1 MRAFISLEIVFLSNY
16 YVKAMLTLVK
26 GGNVMKR
33 RQSFLF
39 VGLLLCAAMV
49 FGMTSGAGAANIRI
63 GVAAP
68 YTGDLASYGD
78 NIKAGVNLK
87 LKEINDA
94 GGINGQKV
102 ELVWGDDLCAPKEAG
117 TVGAKFAADKR
128 IVAVI
133 GHLCSSATLAAMPIY
148 VRKGLPAISPT
159 STNPTIGDVGMG
171 WFFRNCY
178 TDDFQGKYLASYVV
192 PKLLG
197 KNKVAIFYEN
207 NDYAIG
213 LKDSFVAGAK
223 AAGVT
228 VTGAEAYMKGTTDFT
243 PQLTKLLRDKPEAIF
258 LCGYHPEG
266 ALIAGQGRKLG
277 FNGPLFGADGIDN
290 EDYIKIG
297 GKAANNT
304 YCTVPFLAASAGPAG
319 KAFAKKYKKAY
330 GRDVDW
336 MSANAYDCLGILA
349 QVIAKTGP
357 DRKKIRDGLAA
368 INSKANG
375 YKGITGLT
383 YFDKK
388 GNCSKP
394 AFVKKVEN
402 GKFVAAE

>member
-1 MRAFISLEIVFLSNY
+1 MRN
-16 YVKAMLTLVK
+16 
-26 GGNVMKR
+26 KR
-33 RQSFLF
+33 TFLF
-39 VGLLLCAAMV
+39 AGLVLGLALV
-49 FGMTSGAGAANIRI
+49 FGITTGAMAGNIRI

-68 YTGDLASYGD
+68 FTGNLAAYGD
-78 NIKAGVNLK
+78 NIKAGVSLK

-94 GGINGQKV
+94 GGIKGQKV
-102 ELVWGDDLCAPKEAG
+102 ELVWGDDLCQPKDAG
-117 TVGAKFAADKR
+117 TVGSKFAADKS

-148 VRKGLPAISPT
+148 VRKGLPALSPT

-178 TDDFQGKYLASYVV
+178 TDDFQGKFLAVYVV
-192 PKLLG
+192 ANLLKL
-197 KNKVAIFYEN
+197 NKVAIFYEN

-213 LKDSFVAGAK
+213 LKNSFVDGAK
-223 AAGVT
+223 SANVT
-228 VTGAEAYMKGTTDFT
+228 VTGAEAYMTGMIDFT

-258 LCGYHPEG
+258 LCGYHAEG
-266 ALIAGQGRKLG
+266 ALIAGQSRKLG

-297 GKAANNT
+297 GKAADNT
-304 YCTVPFLAASAGPAG
+304 YCTVPFLAASASPAG
-319 KAFAKKYKKAY
+319 KEFAEQYKKAY

-383 YFDKK
+383 YFDDK
-388 GNCSKP
+388 GDCSKP

-402 GKFVAAE
+402 GKFVAAK

>member
-1 MRAFISLEIVFLSNY
+1 MRN
-16 YVKAMLTLVK
+16 
-26 GGNVMKR
+26 KR
-33 RQSFLF
+33 T
-39 VGLLLCAAMV
+39 LLLLVLV
-49 FGMTSGAGAANIRI
+49 FGLGLVFGVTTGAMADNIRI
-63 GVAAP
+63 GVASP
-68 YTGDLASYGD
+68 FTGDLAGYGD
-78 NIKAGVNLK
+78 NIKAGVSLK

-94 GGINGQKV
+94 GGINGQKI
-102 ELVWGDDLCAPKEAG
+102 ELVWGDDLCAPKDAG
-117 TVGAKFAADKR
+117 TVASKFAADKS

-148 VRKGLPAISPT
+148 VRAGLPAISPT
-159 STNPTIGDVGMG
+159 STNPTIGDVGKG

-178 TDDFQGKYLASYVV
+178 TDDFQGKYLASEVV
-192 PKLLG
+192 PKLL
-197 KNKVAIFYEN
+197 KKKSVAIFYEN

-213 LKDSFVAGAK
+213 LKDSFMAGAK
-223 AAGVT
+223 SAGVK
-228 VTGAEAYMKGTTDFT
+228 VTGAEAYVAKTTDFT
-243 PQLTKLLRDKPEAIF
+243 PQLTKLLQDKPDTIF

-266 ALIAGQGRKLG
+266 ALIAGQARKLG

-297 GKAANNT
+297 GKATDNT

-319 KAFAKKYKKAY
+319 QAFAKQFKEAY
-330 GRDVDW
+330 DRDVDW

-349 QVIAKTGP
+349 QVIAKTGA
-357 DRKKIRDGLAA
+357 DRKKIREGLAA
-368 INSKANG
+368 INSEDNG

-388 GNCSKP
+388 GDCAKP
-394 AFVKKVEN
+394 AFVKMVKD

>member
-1 MRAFISLEIVFLSNY
+1 
-16 YVKAMLTLVK
+16 
-26 GGNVMKR
+26 MKNTR
-33 RQSFLF
+33 TFLF
-39 VGLLLCAAMV
+39 MSFV
-49 FGMTSGAGAANIRI
+49 FGLALIFGITTGAVAENIRI
-63 GVAAP
+63 GVASP
-68 YTGDLASYGD
+68 FTGDLAAYGD

-94 GGINGQKV
+94 GGINGQMV
-102 ELVWGDDLCAPKEAG
+102 ELVWGDDLCAPKDAG
-117 TVGAKFAADKR
+117 TVASKFAADKS

-148 VRKGLPAISPT
+148 VRAGLPAISPT
-159 STNPTIGDVGMG
+159 STNPTIGDVGKG

-178 TDDFQGKYLASYVV
+178 TDDFQGKYLASHVV

-197 KNKVAIFYEN
+197 KNSVAIFYEN

-213 LKDSFVAGAK
+213 LKDSFMAGAK
-223 AAGVT
+223 SAGVK
-228 VTGAEAYMKGTTDFT
+228 VTGAEAYMKGTADFT
-243 PQLTKLLRDKPEAIF
+243 PQLTKLLRDKPDTIF

-266 ALIAGQGRKLG
+266 ALIAGQARKLG

-297 GKAANNT
+297 GKATDNT

-319 KAFAKKYKKAY
+319 QDFAKQYKEAY

-349 QVIAKTGP
+349 QVIAETGP
-357 DRKKIRDGLAA
+357 DRKKIREGLAA
-368 INSKANG
+368 INSEADG

-388 GNCSKP
+388 GDCAKP
-394 AFVKKVEN
+394 AFVKMVKD

>member
-1 MRAFISLEIVFLSNY
+1 MKSNRSFWFLSA
-16 YVKAMLTLVK
+16 VFALVL
-26 GGNVMKR
+26 
-33 RQSFLF
+33 FL
-39 VGLLLCAAMV
+39 GL
-49 FGMTSGAGAANIRI
+49 TSGVWAANIKI

-68 YTGDLASYGD
+68 FTGNLAAYGD

-102 ELVWGDDLCAPKEAG
+102 ELVWGDDLCQPKDAG
-117 TVGAKFAADKR
+117 TVGSKFAADEN

-178 TDDFQGKYLASYVV
+178 TDDFQGKFLAVYVV
-192 PKLLG
+192 PNLLG
-197 KNKVAIFYEN
+197 KHKVAVFYEN

-213 LKDSFVAGAK
+213 LKNSFLDGAK
-223 AAGVT
+223 SGAVT
-228 VTGAEAYMKGTTDFT
+228 VTGTEAYMTGATDFT

-277 FNGPLFGADGIDN
+277 FDGPFFGADGIDN
-290 EDYIKIG
+290 EDYIKIA
-297 GKAANNT
+297 GKAADNT

-319 KAFAKKYKKAY
+319 QDFAERFKKAY

-349 QVIAKTGP
+349 EVIAKTGP

-368 INSKANG
+368 INSKDNG

-383 YFDKK
+383 YFDEK
-388 GNCSKP
+388 GDCSKP

-402 GKFVAAE
+402 GKFVAAK

>member
-1 MRAFISLEIVFLSNY
+1 MKNKQALWFVVLALALVFSMTTT
-16 YVKAMLTLVK
+16 AM
-26 GGNVMKR
+26 
-33 RQSFLF
+33 
-39 VGLLLCAAMV
+39 AE
-49 FGMTSGAGAANIRI
+49 NIRI
-63 GVAAP
+63 GVASP
-68 YTGDLASYGD
+68 FTGNLAAYGD

-102 ELVWGDDLCAPKEAG
+102 ELVWGDDLCQPKDAG
-117 TVGAKFAADKR
+117 TVGSKFAADKS

-148 VRKGLPAISPT
+148 VRKGLPTISPT

-178 TDDFQGKYLASYVV
+178 TDDFQGKYLALHVV
-192 PKLLG
+192 PNLLR

-213 LKDSFVAGAK
+213 LKNSFLEGAK
-223 AAGVT
+223 SANVT
-228 VTGAEAYMKGTTDFT
+228 VTGTEAYMTGTTDFT
-243 PQLTKLLRDKPEAIF
+243 PQLTKLLRDEPEAIF

-277 FNGPLFGADGIDN
+277 FNGAFFGADGIDN

-297 GKAANNT
+297 GKAADNT
-304 YCTVPFLAASAGPAG
+304 YLTVPFLAASASPAG
-319 KAFAKKYKKAY
+319 KDFAKRFKEAY

-368 INSKANG
+368 LNSKANG

-383 YFDKK
+383 YFNEK
-388 GNCSKP
+388 GDCSKP
-394 AFVKKVEN
+394 AFVKMVKN

>member
-1 MRAFISLEIVFLSNY
+1 MKNKRTY
-16 YVKAMLTLVK
+16 LVI
-26 GGNVMKR
+26 
-33 RQSFLF
+33 
-39 VGLLLCAAMV
+39 GLIFGIALV
-49 FGMTSGAGAANIRI
+49 FGFTTGAAAEDIRI
-63 GVAAP
+63 GVASP
-68 YTGDLASYGD
+68 FTGPLAAYGD
-78 NIKAGVNLK
+78 NIKAGVSLK

-94 GGINGQKV
+94 GGINGQKI
-102 ELVWGDDLCAPKEAG
+102 ELVWGDDLCEPKDAG
-117 TVGAKFAADKR
+117 TVGSKFAADKS

-148 VRKGLPAISPT
+148 VRAGLPAISPT
-159 STNPTIGDVGMG
+159 STNPTIGDVGKG

-197 KNKVAIFYEN
+197 KNSVAIFYEN

-213 LKDSFVAGAK
+213 LKNSFMAGAK
-223 AAGVT
+223 SADVK

-243 PQLTKLLRDKPEAIF
+243 PQLTKLLRDKPDTIF

-266 ALIAGQGRKLG
+266 ALIAGQARKLG

-297 GKAANNT
+297 GKATDNT
-304 YCTVPFLAASAGPAG
+304 YCTVPFLAASAGAAG
-319 KAFAKKYKKAY
+319 KDFADRFKKAY
-330 GRDVDW
+330 DRDVDW

-349 QVIAKTGP
+349 QVIAKTGA
-357 DRKKIRDGLAA
+357 DRKKIREGMAA

-383 YFDKK
+383 YFDRK
-388 GNCSKP
+388 GDCAKP
-394 AFVKKVEN
+394 AFVKMVKN

>member
-1 MRAFISLEIVFLSNY
+1 
-16 YVKAMLTLVK
+16 
-26 GGNVMKR
+26 MKNK
-33 RQSFLF
+33 QALLF
-39 VGLLLCAAMV
+39 VGLVLALALV
-49 FGMTSGAGAANIRI
+49 FGMTTTAMAGNIRI

-68 YTGDLASYGD
+68 YTGNLAGYGD

-102 ELVWGDDLCAPKEAG
+102 ELVWGDDLCQPKDAG
-117 TVGAKFAADKR
+117 TVGSKFAADKS

-148 VRKGLPAISPT
+148 VRKGLPTLSPT

-178 TDDFQGKYLASYVV
+178 TDDFQGKFLAVYVV
-192 PKLLG
+192 PNLLG
-197 KNKVAIFYEN
+197 KHKVAIFYEN

-213 LKDSFVAGAK
+213 LKDSFVDGAK
-223 AAGVT
+223 SASVT
-228 VTGAEAYMKGTTDFT
+228 VTGAEAYMTGTTDFT

-266 ALIAGQGRKLG
+266 ALIAGQARKLG
-277 FNGPLFGADGIDN
+277 FTGPLFGADGIDN

-297 GKAANNT
+297 GKAAENT
-304 YCTVPFLAASAGPAG
+304 YLTVPFLAASAGPAG
-319 KAFAKKYKKAY
+319 KDFAKRFKKAY
-330 GRDVDW
+330 DRDVDW

-349 QVIAKTGP
+349 HVIAKTGP

-368 INSKANG
+368 LNSKANG
-375 YKGITGLT
+375 YKGITGMT
-383 YFDKK
+383 YFDEK

-394 AFVKKVEN
+394 AFVKMVKN

>member
-1 MRAFISLEIVFLSNY
+1 MRN
-16 YVKAMLTLVK
+16 K
-26 GGNVMKR
+26 GT
-33 RQSFLF
+33 FLF
-39 VGLLLCAAMV
+39 MGLV
-49 FGMTSGAGAANIRI
+49 FGLALVFGITSGAMAENIRI
-63 GVAAP
+63 GVASP
-68 YTGDLASYGD
+68 FTGSLAAYGD
-78 NIKAGVNLK
+78 NVKAGVSLK

-102 ELVWGDDLCAPKEAG
+102 ELVWGDDLCEPKDAG
-117 TVGAKFAADKR
+117 TVGAKFAADKS

-148 VRKGLPAISPT
+148 VRAGLAAISPT
-159 STNPTIGDVGMG
+159 STNPTIGDVGKG

-178 TDDFQGKYLASYVV
+178 TDDFQGQYLASYVV

-197 KNKVAIFYEN
+197 KNSVAIFYEN

-213 LKDSFVAGAK
+213 LKDSFMAGAK
-223 AAGVT
+223 SAGLK
-228 VTGAEAYMKGTTDFT
+228 VTGAEAYTKGSIDFS
-243 PQLTKLLRDKPEAIF
+243 PQLTKLLRDKPDTIF

-266 ALIAGQGRKLG
+266 ALIAGQARKLG

-297 GKAANNT
+297 GKATDNT
-304 YCTVPFLAASAGPAG
+304 YCTVPFLAASAGPEG
-319 KAFAKKYKKAY
+319 KAFAKQFKAAY

-357 DRKKIRDGLAA
+357 DRKKIREGLAA
-368 INSKANG
+368 INSEANG

-388 GNCSKP
+388 GDCAKP
-394 AFVKKVEN
+394 AFVKMVKD

>member
-1 MRAFISLEIVFLSNY
+1 M
-16 YVKAMLTLVK
+16 
-26 GGNVMKR
+26 GNKQKYFFM
-33 RQSFLF
+33 
-39 VGLLLCAAMV
+39 GLV
-49 FGMTSGAGAANIRI
+49 FGLALVFGITTGAMADNIRI
-63 GVAAP
+63 GVASP
-68 YTGDLASYGD
+68 FTGDLAAYGD
-78 NIKAGVNLK
+78 NIKAGVSLK

-102 ELVWGDDLCAPKEAG
+102 ELVWGDDLCAPKDAG
-117 TVGAKFAADKR
+117 TVGSKFAADKS

-148 VRKGLPAISPT
+148 VRAGVPAISPT
-159 STNPTIGDVGMG
+159 STNPTIGDVGKG

-178 TDDFQGKYLASYVV
+178 TDDFQGKYLASHVV

-197 KNKVAIFYEN
+197 KNSVAIFYEN

-213 LKDSFVAGAK
+213 LKDSFMAGAK
-223 AAGVT
+223 SAGVK
-228 VTGAEAYMKGTTDFT
+228 VTGAEAYVAKTTDFT
-243 PQLTKLLRDKPEAIF
+243 PQLTKLLRDKPDTIF

-266 ALIAGQGRKLG
+266 ALIAGQARKLG

-297 GKAANNT
+297 GKATDNT
-304 YCTVPFLAASAGPAG
+304 YMTVPFLAASASAAG
-319 KAFAKKYKKAY
+319 KDFAKRFKEAY

-357 DRKKIRDGLAA
+357 DRKKIREGLAA
-368 INSKANG
+368 INSDSNG
-375 YKGITGLT
+375 YDGITGLT
-383 YFDKK
+383 YFDEK
-388 GNCSKP
+388 GDCAKP
-394 AFVKKVEN
+394 AFVKMVKD

>member
-1 MRAFISLEIVFLSNY
+1 MRN
-16 YVKAMLTLVK
+16 
-26 GGNVMKR
+26 KR
-33 RQSFLF
+33 RLF
-39 VGLLLCAAMV
+39 TMGLV
-49 FGMTSGAGAANIRI
+49 FGLALVFSITTGAIAENIRI
-63 GVAAP
+63 GVASP
-68 YTGDLASYGD
+68 FTGPLAAYGD
-78 NIKAGVNLK
+78 NIKAGVSLK

-94 GGINGQKV
+94 GGINGQKI
-102 ELVWGDDLCAPKEAG
+102 ELVWGDDLCEPKDAG
-117 TVGAKFAADKR
+117 TVGSKFAADKS

-148 VRKGLPAISPT
+148 VRAGLPAISPT
-159 STNPTIGDVGMG
+159 STNPTIGDVGKG

-178 TDDFQGKYLASYVV
+178 TDDFQGKYLASHVV

-197 KNKVAIFYEN
+197 KNSVAIFYEN

-213 LKDSFVAGAK
+213 LKNSFTAGAK
-223 AAGVT
+223 SAGVK

-243 PQLTKLLRDKPEAIF
+243 PQLTKLLRDKPDTIF

-266 ALIAGQGRKLG
+266 ALIAGQARKLG

-297 GKAANNT
+297 GKATDNT

-319 KAFAKKYKKAY
+319 KDFAKRFKKAY
-330 GRDVDW
+330 DRDVDW

-349 QVIAKTGP
+349 EVIAKTGA
-357 DRKKIRDGLAA
+357 DRKKIRDGMAA

-388 GNCSKP
+388 GDCAKP
-394 AFVKKVEN
+394 AFVKMVKN

>member
-1 MRAFISLEIVFLSNY
+1 MRNKCTFLL
-16 YVKAMLTLVK
+16 MGLV
-26 GGNVMKR
+26 
-33 RQSFLF
+33 L
-39 VGLLLCAAMV
+39 GLVCV
-49 FGMTSGAGAANIRI
+49 FGITTGATAGNIRI
-63 GVAAP
+63 GVASP
-68 YTGDLASYGD
+68 FTGDLASYGD
-78 NIKAGVNLK
+78 NIKAGVTLK
-87 LKEINDA
+87 LNEINDA

-102 ELVWGDDLCAPKEAG
+102 ELVWGDDLCAPKDAG
-117 TVGAKFAADKR
+117 TVGAKFAADKS

-148 VRKGLPAISPT
+148 VRAGLPAISPT
-159 STNPTIGDVGMG
+159 STNPTIGDVGKG

-197 KNKVAIFYEN
+197 KNSVAIFYEN

-213 LKDSFVAGAK
+213 LKDSFMAGAK
-223 AAGVT
+223 SAGVK
-228 VTGAEAYMKGTTDFT
+228 VTGAEAYTKGTTDFT
-243 PQLTKLLRDKPEAIF
+243 PQLTKLLRDKPDTIF
-258 LCGYHPEG
+258 LCGYYPEG
-266 ALIAGQGRKLG
+266 ALIAGQARKLG
-277 FNGPLFGADGIDN
+277 FNGPLFGADGLDN

-297 GKAANNT
+297 GKATDNT
-304 YCTVPFLAASAGPAG
+304 YLTVPFLAASAGPEG
-319 KAFAKKYKKAY
+319 KAFAKRYKAAY

-375 YKGITGLT
+375 YKGVTGLT
-383 YFDKK
+383 YFDEK
-388 GNCSKP
+388 GDTTKP
-394 AFVKKVEN
+394 AFVKMVKD
-402 GKFVAAE
+402 GKFVSAE

>member
-1 MRAFISLEIVFLSNY
+1 MKRKQGFLFLS
-16 YVKAMLTLVK
+16 
-26 GGNVMKR
+26 
-33 RQSFLF
+33 LF
-39 VGLLLCAAMV
+39 MCAAMM
-49 FGMTSGAGAANIRI
+49 FGMTSGVMADNIRI

-68 YTGDLASYGD
+68 YTGNLAAYGD
-78 NIKAGVNLK
+78 NIKSGVNLM

-102 ELVWGDDLCAPKEAG
+102 ELVWGDDLCQPKDAG
-117 TVGAKFAADKR
+117 TVGAKFAADKS

-178 TDDFQGKYLASYVV
+178 TDDFQGKYLALHVV
-192 PKLLG
+192 PILLG
-197 KNKVAIFYEN
+197 KHKVAIFYEN

-213 LKDSFVAGAK
+213 LKNSFVAGAK
-223 AAGVT
+223 SANVT
-228 VTGAEAYMKGTTDFT
+228 VTGAEAYMTGTTDFT

-277 FNGPLFGADGIDN
+277 FDGPFFGADGIDN

-297 GKAANNT
+297 GKAADNT

-319 KAFAKKYKKAY
+319 KAFAKQYKEAY

-349 QVIAKTGP
+349 QVISKAGA

-375 YKGITGLT
+375 YEGITGLT
-383 YFDKK
+383 YFDEK
-388 GNCSKP
+388 GDCSKP

-402 GKFVAAE
+402 GKFIAAD

>member
-1 MRAFISLEIVFLSNY
+1 MRNKWSS
-16 YVKAMLTLVK
+16 
-26 GGNVMKR
+26 
-33 RQSFLF
+33 
-39 VGLLLCAAMV
+39 LLLVLIFGFGVV
-49 FGMTSGAGAANIRI
+49 FGITTGAMADNIRI
-63 GVAAP
+63 GVASP
-68 YTGDLASYGD
+68 FTGDLAAYGD

-94 GGINGQKV
+94 GGINGQKI
-102 ELVWGDDLCAPKEAG
+102 ELVWGDDLCAPKDAG
-117 TVGAKFAADKR
+117 TVASKFAADKS

-148 VRKGLPAISPT
+148 VRAELPAISPT
-159 STNPTIGDVGMG
+159 STNPTIGDVGKG

-178 TDDFQGKYLASYVV
+178 TDDFQGKYLASEVV

-197 KNKVAIFYEN
+197 KNSVAIFYEN

-213 LKDSFVAGAK
+213 LKDSFMAGAK
-223 AAGVT
+223 SAGIT
-228 VTGAEAYMKGTTDFT
+228 VTGAEAYVAKTTYFT
-243 PQLTKLLRDKPEAIF
+243 PQLTKLLQDKPDTIF

-266 ALIAGQGRKLG
+266 ALIAGQARKLG
-277 FNGPLFGADGIDN
+277 FDGPLFGADGIDN

-297 GKAANNT
+297 GKATDNT
-304 YCTVPFLAASAGPAG
+304 YCTVPFLAASAGAEG
-319 KAFAKKYKKAY
+319 QAFAKRFKEAY

-349 QVIAKTGP
+349 QVIAKTGA
-357 DRKKIRDGLAA
+357 DRKKIREGLAA
-368 INSKANG
+368 INSEDNG

-388 GNCSKP
+388 GDCAKP
-394 AFVKKVEN
+394 AFVKMVKD

>member
-1 MRAFISLEIVFLSNY
+1 MRNKWSS
-16 YVKAMLTLVK
+16 
-26 GGNVMKR
+26 
-33 RQSFLF
+33 
-39 VGLLLCAAMV
+39 LLLVLIFGFGVV
-49 FGMTSGAGAANIRI
+49 FGITTGAMADNIRI
-63 GVAAP
+63 GVASP
-68 YTGDLASYGD
+68 FTGDLAAYGD

-94 GGINGQKV
+94 GGINGQKI
-102 ELVWGDDLCAPKEAG
+102 ELVWGDDLCAPKDAG
-117 TVGAKFAADKR
+117 TVASKFAADKS

-148 VRKGLPAISPT
+148 VRAELPAISPT
-159 STNPTIGDVGMG
+159 STNPTIGDVGKG

-178 TDDFQGKYLASYVV
+178 TDDFQGKYLASEVV
-192 PKLLG
+192 PNLLG
-197 KNKVAIFYEN
+197 KNSVAIFYEN

-213 LKDSFVAGAK
+213 LKDSFMAGAK
-223 AAGVT
+223 SAGIT
-228 VTGAEAYMKGTTDFT
+228 VTGAEAYVAKTTDFT
-243 PQLTKLLRDKPEAIF
+243 PQLTKLLQDKPDTIF

-266 ALIAGQGRKLG
+266 ALIAGQARKLG
-277 FNGPLFGADGIDN
+277 FDGPLFGADGIDN

-297 GKAANNT
+297 GKATDNT

-319 KAFAKKYKKAY
+319 QDFAKQYKEAY

-349 QVIAKTGP
+349 QVIATAGP
-357 DRKKIRDGLAA
+357 DRKKIREGLAA
-368 INSKANG
+368 INSEANG

-388 GNCSKP
+388 GDCAKP
-394 AFVKKVEN
+394 AFVKMVKD

>member
-1 MRAFISLEIVFLSNY
+1 MKKKGTFFLI
-16 YVKAMLTLVK
+16 
-26 GGNVMKR
+26 
-33 RQSFLF
+33 
-39 VGLLLCAAMV
+39 GLICGLALV
-49 FGMTSGAGAANIRI
+49 FGATTGAMADNIRI
-63 GVAAP
+63 GVASP
-68 YTGDLASYGD
+68 FTGDLAAYGD

-102 ELVWGDDLCAPKEAG
+102 ELVWGDDLCAPKDAG
-117 TVGAKFAADKR
+117 TVASKFAADKS

-148 VRKGLPAISPT
+148 VRAGLVAISPT
-159 STNPTIGDVGMG
+159 STNPTIGDVGKG

-178 TDDFQGKYLASYVV
+178 TDDFQGKYLATYVV

-197 KNKVAIFYEN
+197 KNSVAIFYEN

-213 LKDSFVAGAK
+213 LKDAFVAGAK
-223 AAGVT
+223 SSGVK
-228 VTGAEAYMKGTTDFT
+228 VTGAEAYVAKTTDFT
-243 PQLTKLLRDKPEAIF
+243 PQLTKLLRDKPDTIF

-266 ALIAGQGRKLG
+266 ALIAGQARKLG

-290 EDYIKIG
+290 EDYIKLG
-297 GKAANNT
+297 GKATDNT
-304 YCTVPFLAASAGPAG
+304 YLTVPFLAASAGPAG
-319 KAFAKKYKKAY
+319 QDFAKAFKATY

-349 QVIAKTGP
+349 QVIAKSGA
-357 DRKKIRDGLAA
+357 DRAKIREGLAA
-368 INSKANG
+368 INSESNG

-388 GNCSKP
+388 GDCAKP
-394 AFVKKVEN
+394 AFVKMVKD
-402 GKFVAAE
+402 GKFVPAE

>member
-1 MRAFISLEIVFLSNY
+1 MRN
-16 YVKAMLTLVK
+16 KGTL
-26 GGNVMKR
+26 
-33 RQSFLF
+33 FTI
-39 VGLLLCAAMV
+39 GLV
-49 FGMTSGAGAANIRI
+49 FGLALVFGLTTGALAENIRI
-63 GVAAP
+63 GVASP
-68 YTGDLASYGD
+68 FTGDLAAYGD
-78 NIKAGVNLK
+78 NIKAGVGLK

-102 ELVWGDDLCAPKEAG
+102 ELVWGDDLCAPKDAG
-117 TVGAKFAADKR
+117 TVASKFAADKS

-148 VRKGLPAISPT
+148 VRAGLAAISPT
-159 STNPTIGDVGMG
+159 STNPTIGDVGKG

-197 KNKVAIFYEN
+197 KNSVAIFYEN

-213 LKDSFVAGAK
+213 LKDSFMAGAK
-223 AAGVT
+223 SAGVK
-228 VTGAEAYMKGTTDFT
+228 VTGAEAYVAKTTDFT
-243 PQLTKLLRDKPEAIF
+243 PQLTKLLRDKPDTIF

-266 ALIAGQGRKLG
+266 ALIAGQARKLG
-277 FNGPLFGADGIDN
+277 FDGPLFGADGIDN

-297 GKAANNT
+297 GKATDNT
-304 YCTVPFLAASAGPAG
+304 YLTVPFLASAAGPTG
-319 KAFAKKYKKAY
+319 QDFAKQYKKTY

-349 QVIAKTGP
+349 QVIAQTGP
-357 DRKKIRDGLAA
+357 DRKKIREGLAA
-368 INSKANG
+368 INSEANG

-388 GNCSKP
+388 GDTTKP
-394 AFVKKVEN
+394 AFVKMVKD

>member
-1 MRAFISLEIVFLSNY
+1 
-16 YVKAMLTLVK
+16 
-26 GGNVMKR
+26 MKNK
-33 RQSFLF
+33 QALLF
-39 VGLLLCAAMV
+39 VGLVLALALVFSMTTTAM
-49 FGMTSGAGAANIRI
+49 AENIRI
-63 GVAAP
+63 GVASP
-68 YTGDLASYGD
+68 YTGNLAAYGD
-78 NIKAGVNLK
+78 NVKAGVNLK

-102 ELVWGDDLCAPKEAG
+102 ELVWGDDLCQPKDAG
-117 TVGAKFAADKR
+117 TVGSKFAADKS

-148 VRKGLPAISPT
+148 VRNGLPTISPT

-178 TDDFQGKYLASYVV
+178 TDDFQGKFLALYVV
-192 PKLLG
+192 ANLLK

-213 LKDSFVAGAK
+213 LKNSFLSGAK
-223 AAGVT
+223 SASVT
-228 VTGAEAYMKGTTDFT
+228 VTGAEAYMTGTTDFT

-266 ALIAGQGRKLG
+266 ALIAGQARKLG
-277 FNGPLFGADGIDN
+277 FTGPLFGADGIDN

-297 GKAANNT
+297 GKAAENT
-304 YCTVPFLAASAGPAG
+304 YLTVPFLAASAGPAG
-319 KAFAKKYKKAY
+319 KDFAKRFKKAY
-330 GRDVDW
+330 DRDVDW

-368 INSKANG
+368 LNSKANG
-375 YKGITGLT
+375 YKGITGMT
-383 YFDKK
+383 YFDEK

-394 AFVKKVEN
+394 AFVKMVKN

>member
-1 MRAFISLEIVFLSNY
+1 MKSNRSFWCLS
-16 YVKAMLTLVK
+16 V
-26 GGNVMKR
+26 
-33 RQSFLF
+33 
-39 VGLLLCAAMV
+39 V
-49 FGMTSGAGAANIRI
+49 FGLVLVFGLTSGVWAANIRI

-68 YTGDLASYGD
+68 YTGNLASYGD
-78 NIKAGVNLK
+78 NIKSGVNLM

-102 ELVWGDDLCAPKEAG
+102 ELVWGDDLCQPKDAG
-117 TVGAKFAADKR
+117 TVGAKFAADKS

-148 VRKGLPAISPT
+148 VRKELPALSPT

-178 TDDFQGKYLASYVV
+178 TDDFQGKFLAVYVV
-192 PKLLG
+192 PNLLG
-197 KNKVAIFYEN
+197 KHKVAIFYEN

-213 LKDSFVAGAK
+213 LKNSFVEGAK
-223 AAGVT
+223 SGGVT
-228 VTGAEAYMKGTTDFT
+228 VTGAEAYMTGTTDFT
-243 PQLTKLLRDKPEAIF
+243 PQLTKLLRDKPETIF

-277 FNGPLFGADGIDN
+277 FNGPFFGADGIDN
-290 EDYIKIG
+290 EDYIKIA
-297 GKAANNT
+297 GKAADNT
-304 YCTVPFLAASAGPAG
+304 YCTVPFLADSASPAG
-319 KAFAKKYKKAY
+319 KKFAAEYKKAY

-375 YKGITGLT
+375 YKGVTGLT

-388 GNCSKP
+388 GDCSKP

-402 GKFVAAE
+402 GKFVAAK

>member
-1 MRAFISLEIVFLSNY
+1 MKN
-16 YVKAMLTLVK
+16 K
-26 GGNVMKR
+26 GT
-33 RQSFLF
+33 FLF
-39 VGLLLCAAMV
+39 MGLV
-49 FGMTSGAGAANIRI
+49 FGLALVFGITTGAMAENIRI
-63 GVAAP
+63 GVASP
-68 YTGDLASYGD
+68 FTGDLAAYGD
-78 NIKAGVNLK
+78 NIKAGVSLK

-94 GGINGQKV
+94 GGINGQKI
-102 ELVWGDDLCAPKEAG
+102 ELVWGDDLCAPKDAG
-117 TVGAKFAADKR
+117 TVASKFAADKS

-148 VRKGLPAISPT
+148 VRAGLPAISPT
-159 STNPTIGDVGMG
+159 STNPTIGDVGKG

-178 TDDFQGKYLASYVV
+178 TDDFQGKYLATHVV

-197 KNKVAIFYEN
+197 KNSVAIFYEN

-213 LKDSFVAGAK
+213 LKDAFTAGAK
-223 AAGVT
+223 SAGVT
-228 VTGAEAYMKGTTDFT
+228 VTGAEAYVAKTTDFT
-243 PQLTKLLRDKPEAIF
+243 PQLTKLLQDKPETIF

-266 ALIAGQGRKLG
+266 ALIAGQARKLG

-290 EDYIKIG
+290 EDYIKLG
-297 GKAANNT
+297 GKATDNT

-319 KAFAKKYKKAY
+319 QDFAKQYKEAY

-349 QVIAKTGP
+349 QVIAETGP
-357 DRKKIRDGLAA
+357 DRKKIREGLAA
-368 INSKANG
+368 INSEANG

-388 GNCSKP
+388 GDCAKP
-394 AFVKKVEN
+394 AFVKMVKD

>member
-1 MRAFISLEIVFLSNY
+1 MMRN
-16 YVKAMLTLVK
+16 
-26 GGNVMKR
+26 KR
-33 RQSFLF
+33 TFLF
-39 VGLLLCAAMV
+39 VGLVLGLALIFGITTGAM
-49 FGMTSGAGAANIRI
+49 AGNIKI

-68 YTGDLASYGD
+68 FTGGLAAYGD
-78 NIKAGVNLK
+78 NIKAGVSLK

-102 ELVWGDDLCAPKEAG
+102 ELVWGDDLCQPKDAG
-117 TVGAKFAADKR
+117 TVGSKFAADKN

-133 GHLCSSATLAAMPIY
+133 GHLCSSATLAAVPIY
-148 VRKGLPAISPT
+148 VRAGLASLSPT
-159 STNPTIGDVGMG
+159 STNPTIGDVGKG

-213 LKDSFVAGAK
+213 LKDSFMAGAK
-223 AAGVT
+223 SAGVN
-228 VTGAEAYMKGTTDFT
+228 VTGAEAYMTGTTDFT
-243 PQLTKLLRDKPEAIF
+243 PQLTKLLRDKPETIF

-277 FNGPLFGADGIDN
+277 FTGPLFGADGIDN

-297 GKAANNT
+297 GKAADNT
-304 YCTVPFLAASAGPAG
+304 YCTVPFLAASASPAG
-319 KAFAKKYKKAY
+319 KEFAKEYKKTY
-330 GRDVDW
+330 DRDVDW

-349 QVIAKTGP
+349 QVIGKVGP

-368 INSKANG
+368 INSEANG
-375 YKGITGLT
+375 YKGVTGLT
-383 YFDKK
+383 YFDEK
-388 GNCSKP
+388 GDCAKP
-394 AFVKKVEN
+394 AFVKLVKN

>member
-1 MRAFISLEIVFLSNY
+1 MISKRTFFLI
-16 YVKAMLTLVK
+16 
-26 GGNVMKR
+26 
-33 RQSFLF
+33 
-39 VGLLLCAAMV
+39 GLV
-49 FGMTSGAGAANIRI
+49 FGLVLVFGIPTGAIAGNIRI
-63 GVAAP
+63 GVASP
-68 YTGDLASYGD
+68 FTGDLAAYGD
-78 NIKAGVNLK
+78 NIKAGVDLK
-87 LKEINDA
+87 LKEINES

-117 TVGAKFAADKR
+117 TVGAKFASDKS

-148 VRKGLPAISPT
+148 VRRGLPAISPT
-159 STNPTIGDVGMG
+159 STNPTIGDVGKG

-178 TDDFQGKYLASYVV
+178 TDDFQGQYLASYVV

-213 LKDSFVAGAK
+213 LKDSFIKGAK
-223 AAGVT
+223 ENNVT
-228 VTGAEAYMKGTTDFT
+228 VTGVEAYVAKTTDFT
-243 PQLTKLLRDKPEAIF
+243 PQLTKLLSAQPETIF

-266 ALIAGQGRKLG
+266 ALIAGQARKLG

-290 EDYIKIG
+290 VDYIKIG
-297 GKAANNT
+297 GKAAENT
-304 YCTVPFLAASAGPAG
+304 YCTVPFLAESAGPEG
-319 KAFAKKYKKAY
+319 KAFAERFKKTY

-336 MSANAYDCLGILA
+336 MSANAYDCLDILA

-368 INSKANG
+368 INSEANG
-375 YKGITGLT
+375 FKGITGLT

-388 GNCSKP
+388 GNCFKP
-394 AFVKKVEN
+394 AFVKMVKG

>member
-1 MRAFISLEIVFLSNY
+1 MRN
-16 YVKAMLTLVK
+16 K
-26 GGNVMKR
+26 GT
-33 RQSFLF
+33 FLF
-39 VGLLLCAAMV
+39 MGLV
-49 FGMTSGAGAANIRI
+49 FGFALVFGITTGAMAENIRI
-63 GVAAP
+63 GVASP
-68 YTGDLASYGD
+68 FTGPLAAYGD
-78 NIKAGVNLK
+78 NVKAGVNLK

-94 GGINGQKV
+94 GGINGQMV
-102 ELVWGDDLCAPKEAG
+102 ELVWGDDLCEPKDAG
-117 TVGAKFAADKR
+117 TVGSKFAADKS

-148 VRKGLPAISPT
+148 VRAGLPAISPT
-159 STNPTIGDVGMG
+159 STNPTIGDVGKG

-178 TDDFQGKYLASYVV
+178 TDDFQGKYLASHVV

-197 KNKVAIFYEN
+197 KNSVAIFYEN

-213 LKDSFVAGAK
+213 LKDSFMAGAK
-223 AAGVT
+223 SAGVK
-228 VTGAEAYMKGTTDFT
+228 VTGAEAYMKGTADFT
-243 PQLTKLLRDKPEAIF
+243 PQLTKLLRDKPDTIF

-266 ALIAGQGRKLG
+266 ALIAGQARKLG

-297 GKAANNT
+297 GKATDNT

-319 KAFAKKYKKAY
+319 QDFAKQYKAAY

-349 QVIAKTGP
+349 QVIAETGP
-357 DRKKIRDGLAA
+357 DRKKIREGLAA
-368 INSKANG
+368 INSEADG

-388 GNCSKP
+388 GDCAKP
-394 AFVKKVEN
+394 AFVKMVKD

>member
-1 MRAFISLEIVFLSNY
+1 MKNKRALIFMGFVLGLVLLFGITTS
-16 YVKAMLTLVK
+16 AM
-26 GGNVMKR
+26 
-33 RQSFLF
+33 
-39 VGLLLCAAMV
+39 
-49 FGMTSGAGAANIRI
+49 AGNIRI

-68 YTGDLASYGD
+68 FTGNLASYGD

-94 GGINGQKV
+94 GGIKGQKV
-102 ELVWGDDLCAPKEAG
+102 ELVWGDDLCQPKDAG
-117 TVGAKFAADKR
+117 IVGSKFAADKS

-148 VRKGLPAISPT
+148 VRTGLPAISPT
-159 STNPTIGDVGMG
+159 STNPTIGDVGKG

-197 KNKVAIFYEN
+197 KKKVAIFYEN

-213 LKDSFVAGAK
+213 LKDSFM
-223 AAGVT
+223 AGVKASGVK
-228 VTGAEAYMKGTTDFT
+228 VTGAEAYTTGTTDFT
-243 PQLTKLLRDKPEAIF
+243 PQLTKLLRDKPETIF

-277 FNGPLFGADGIDN
+277 FTGPLFGADGIDN

-297 GKAANNT
+297 GKAADNT
-304 YCTVPFLAASAGPAG
+304 YCTVPFLAASASPAG
-319 KAFAKKYKKAY
+319 KEFAKQYKKTY

-349 QVIAKTGP
+349 QVIAKTGA
-357 DRKKIRDGLAA
+357 DRKKIRKGLAA
-368 INSKANG
+368 INSKAKG
-375 YKGITGLT
+375 YMGVTGLT

-388 GNCSKP
+388 GDCSKP
-394 AFVKKVEN
+394 AFVKKVKN

>member
-1 MRAFISLEIVFLSNY
+1 MKSHRSFWFLS
-16 YVKAMLTLVK
+16 A
-26 GGNVMKR
+26 
-33 RQSFLF
+33 
-39 VGLLLCAAMV
+39 V
-49 FGMTSGAGAANIRI
+49 FGLVLVFGLTSGAWAANIKI

-68 YTGDLASYGD
+68 FTGNLAAYGD
-78 NIKAGVNLK
+78 NIKAGVSLK

-102 ELVWGDDLCAPKEAG
+102 ELVWGDDLCQPKDAG
-117 TVGAKFAADKR
+117 TVGSKFAADKS

-148 VRKGLPAISPT
+148 VRKGLPALSPT

-178 TDDFQGKYLASYVV
+178 TDDFQGKFLAVYVV
-192 PKLLG
+192 PNLLG
-197 KNKVAIFYEN
+197 KHKVAIFYEN

-213 LKDSFVAGAK
+213 LKNSFVDGAK
-223 AAGVT
+223 SGAVT
-228 VTGAEAYMKGTTDFT
+228 VTGTEAYMTGATDFT

-258 LCGYHPEG
+258 LCGYHAEG

-277 FNGPLFGADGIDN
+277 FDGPLFGADGIDN

-297 GKAANNT
+297 GKAADNT
-304 YCTVPFLAASAGPAG
+304 YCTVPFLAAAAGPAG
-319 KAFAKKYKKAY
+319 QDFAERYKKTY

-357 DRKKIRDGLAA
+357 DREKIRDGLAA

-375 YKGITGLT
+375 YKGVTGLT
-383 YFDKK
+383 YFDEK
-388 GNCSKP
+388 GDCSKP

>member
-1 MRAFISLEIVFLSNY
+1 MRN
-16 YVKAMLTLVK
+16 
-26 GGNVMKR
+26 KR
-33 RQSFLF
+33 TFLF
-39 VGLLLCAAMV
+39 VGLVLGLALI
-49 FGMTSGAGAANIRI
+49 FGMTTGAMAANIRI

-68 YTGDLASYGD
+68 FTGNLAAYGD
-78 NIKAGVNLK
+78 NIKAGTSLK

-102 ELVWGDDLCAPKEAG
+102 ELVWGDDLCQPKDAG
-117 TVGAKFAADKR
+117 TVGSKFAADKS

-148 VRKGLPAISPT
+148 VRAGLPALSPT
-159 STNPTIGDVGMG
+159 STNPTIGDVGKG

-213 LKDSFVAGAK
+213 LKDSFMAGARS
-223 AAGVT
+223 AGVN
-228 VTGAEAYMKGTTDFT
+228 VTGAEAYMTGTTDFT

-277 FNGPLFGADGIDN
+277 FTGPLFGADGIDN

-297 GKAANNT
+297 GKAAENT
-304 YCTVPFLAASAGPAG
+304 YCTVPFLAASASPAG
-319 KAFAKKYKKAY
+319 KAFAKQYKKAY

-349 QVIAKTGP
+349 QVIGKVGA

-368 INSKANG
+368 INSEATG
-375 YKGITGLT
+375 YKGVTGLT
-383 YFDKK
+383 FFDKK
-388 GNCSKP
+388 GDCSKP
-394 AFVKKVEN
+394 AFVKMVKD
-402 GKFVAAE
+402 GKFVAAK

>member
-1 MRAFISLEIVFLSNY
+1 MGKRVSIFLVAAFFVISSC
-16 YVKAMLTLVK
+16 
-26 GGNVMKR
+26 
-33 RQSFLF
+33 F
-39 VGLLLCAAMV
+39 VAYAAD
-49 FGMTSGAGAANIRI
+49 IRI

-68 YTGDLASYGD
+68 FTGNLAAYGD
-78 NIKAGVNLK
+78 NIKSGVNLM
-87 LKEINDA
+87 LKEINGA
-94 GGINGQKV
+94 GGISGQKV
-102 ELVWGDDLCAPKEAG
+102 ELVWGDDLCQPKDAG
-117 TVGAKFAADKR
+117 TVGSKFAADES

-148 VRKGLPAISPT
+148 VRKGLPTISPT

-178 TDDFQGKYLASYVV
+178 TDDFQGKFLAVYVV
-192 PKLLG
+192 PNLLG
-197 KNKVAIFYEN
+197 KHKVAVFYEN

-213 LKDSFVAGAK
+213 LKNSFLDGAK
-223 AAGVT
+223 SGAVT
-228 VTGAEAYMKGTTDFT
+228 VTGTEAYMTGATDFT

-258 LCGYHPEG
+258 LCGYHAEG
-266 ALIAGQGRKLG
+266 ALIAGQARKLG
-277 FNGPLFGADGIDN
+277 FDGPLFGADGIDN
-290 EDYIKIG
+290 EDYIKIA
-297 GKAANNT
+297 GKAADNT

-319 KAFAKKYKKAY
+319 KAFAKQYKEAY

-368 INSKANG
+368 INSEANG

-383 YFDKK
+383 YFDEK
-388 GNCSKP
+388 GDCSKP

-402 GKFVAAE
+402 GKFVAAK